1 MAFSTVTILCNHYHS
16 HVPEYFYHPKKKP
29 CTYFQ
34 SPLFLLPPACG
45 SYQSFCLYGSAYF
58 RSPKTLYKTSTAA
71 KSLQSCPTLYDPID
85 GSPLGSLVP
94 GILHARTLE
103 WLPFPSPMHESEKW
117 KWSRSVVSNSSRP
130 HGLQPTRLFRPWDF
144 PGKSTGVGCKQVHWI
159 TICGSAGKESTCDA
173 GDLGSIPG
181 LGRSPGEGKGYP
193 VQYSGLEN
201 FMDCIVHGVAESDTT
216 ERLSLSPHIIKAFL
230 TLKKK
235 RRCGILSKTSA
246 NSGSIL

>member
-1 MAFSTVTILCNHYHS
+1 MAFSTVTILCNRYHS

-34 SPLFLLPPACG
+34 SPLFILPPACG

-85 GSPLGSLVP
+85 GSPLGSPVP
-94 GILHARTLE
+94 GILQARTLE
-103 WLPFPSPMHESEKW
+103 WLPFPSPMHESEEW

-144 PGKSTGVGCKQVHWI
+144 PGKSTGVKIHLVQFKC
-159 TICGSAGKESTCDA
+159 
-173 GDLGSIPG
+173 SI
-181 LGRSPGEGKGYP
+181 
-193 VQYSGLEN
+193 Q
-201 FMDCIVHGVAESDTT
+201 C
-216 ERLSLSPHIIKAFL
+216 
-230 TLKKK
+230 
-235 RRCGILSKTSA
+235 
-246 NSGSIL
+246 

>member
-1 MAFSTVTILCNHYHS
+1 MSRIAN
-16 HVPEYFYHPKKKP
+16 
-29 CTYFQ
+29 
-34 SPLFLLPPACG
+34 
-45 SYQSFCLYGSAYF
+45 SA
-58 RSPKTLYKTSTAA
+58 AA
-71 KSLQSCPTLYDPID
+71 AAAESLQSCLTLYDPID
-85 GSPLGSLVP
+85 SSPLGSPVP

-181 LGRSPGEGKGYP
+181 LGRSPGEGNGIYQKIHLKF
-193 VQYSGLEN
+193 VN
-201 FMDCIVHGVAESDTT
+201 FTAWKLHLNPIFKIDSK
-216 ERLSLSPHIIKAFL
+216 LFN
-230 TLKKK
+230 LKQNQWRKELK
-235 RRCGILSKTSA
+235 RPETVML
-246 NSGSIL
+246 